1 MRSRLCYHKAMQKSM
16 TEPSVLQIF
25 RLYAWVQ
32 LASIFLLPLVDVM
45 VIRFHPQP
53 SAGNLLFVRLTG
65 DQTLPLVFLIV
76 ASLGLLTY
84 VYSGRLKRRLA
95 RFYIPSALV
104 FATLLLIAE
113 QHLFLLS
120 MRGPFQ
126 VSPFMFILLILVAW
140 QYNYRAVVFFTLG
153 TAALDLLLNTIYPP
167 MIFFIPPGGTA
178 RQELG
183 YGGIISAS
191 IAFLVLGYVVNRLA
205 QAQRKQSQA
214 LAEANQKLVRHAAT
228 LEQLAT
234 SRERVRLS
242 RELHDTLAHTLS
254 AQTVQ
259 IEAVLITWQNMPEK
273 ARTFLE
279 NMLATAQS
287 GLDETRRVLRSLR
300 AAPLE
305 ELGLAGA
312 IRSLSE
318 DFASRHRLALDLEIP
333 EHPDDLTPEVEQCF
347 YRVAQ
352 EALENTARHA
362 GADQLS
368 VKLIEEHH
376 ILELTIADN
385 GVGFNQAE
393 ISDDQRMGLQGMRE
407 RAELICAALQ
417 IESQP
422 GAGTAVHLRLERQPE
437 GQL

>member
-1 MRSRLCYHKAMQKSM
+1 MRSILCYHKPMQKPT

-32 LASIFLLPLVDVM
+32 LVSIFLLPLVDLLVS
-45 VIRFHPQP
+45 RFHPQP
-53 SAGNLLFVRLTG
+53 PPGEVMIIRSAV
-65 DQTLPLVFLIV
+65 DQTLPMGLLTL
-76 ASLGLLTY
+76 ASLGLL
-84 VYSGRLKRRLA
+84 VSLYSSWLQKRLSRL
-95 RFYIPSALV
+95 YIPCMLV
-104 FATLLLIAE
+104 FAVLLLTVE
-113 QHLFLLS
+113 QHLFLTS
-120 MRGPFQ
+120 MRGPWQ

-140 QYNYRAVVFFTLG
+140 QYDYRVVVFFTLG
-153 TAALDLLLNTIYPP
+153 TAGLDLIFNTLYPP
-167 MIFFIPPGGTA
+167 MIYFMPPGEPF
-178 RQELG
+178 RQDLG
-183 YGGIISAS
+183 YGIIISRS
-191 IAFLVLGYVVNRLA
+191 MAFLVLGYVVNRLA

-287 GLDETRRVLRSLR
+287 GLDETRRALRSLR
-300 AAPLE
+300 ASPLE

-312 IRSLSE
+312 IRSLAE
-318 DFASRHRLALDLEIP
+318 DFASRHRLSLELEIP

-352 EALENTARHA
+352 ETLENTARHA
-362 GADQLS
+362 GADHLS
-368 VKLIEEHH
+368 VKLIEKHGV
-376 ILELTIADN
+376 LELSIADN
-385 GVGFNQAE
+385 GVGFDQAE
-393 ISDDQRMGLQGMRE
+393 ISVDQRMGLQGMHE
-407 RAELICAALQ
+407 RAELIGANLQ
-417 IESQP
+417 IKSQP
-422 GAGTAVHLRLERQPE
+422 GAGTQVHLRLERQPE

>member
-1 MRSRLCYHKAMQKSM
+1 MRSILCYHKPMQKPT

-32 LASIFLLPLVDVM
+32 LVSIFLLPLVDLLVS
-45 VIRFHPQP
+45 RFHPLFP
-53 SAGNLLFVRLTG
+53 PGEVMIIRSAV
-65 DQTLPLVFLIV
+65 DQTLPMFILIL
-76 ASLGLLTY
+76 ASLGLL
-84 VYSGRLKRRLA
+84 VSLYSSWLQKRLSRL
-95 RFYIPSALV
+95 YIPCMLV
-104 FATLLLIAE
+104 FAVLLLTVE
-113 QHLFLLS
+113 QHLFLSS
-120 MRGPFQ
+120 MRGPWQ

-140 QYNYRAVVFFTLG
+140 QYDYRAVVYFTLG
-153 TAALDLLLNTIYPP
+153 TAGLDLIFNTLYPP
-167 MIFFIPPGGTA
+167 MIYFMPPGEPI
-178 RQELG
+178 RQDLG
-183 YGGIISAS
+183 YGIIISRS
-191 IAFLVLGYVVNRLA
+191 MAFLVLGYVVNRLA

-287 GLDETRRVLRSLR
+287 GLDETRRALRSLR
-300 AAPLE
+300 ASPLE

-312 IRSLSE
+312 IRSLAE
-318 DFASRHRLALDLEIP
+318 DFASRHRLSLELEIP

-352 EALENTARHA
+352 ETLENTARHA
-362 GADQLS
+362 GADHLS
-368 VKLIEEHH
+368 VKLIEEHG
-376 ILELTIADN
+376 ILELSIADN
-385 GVGFNQAE
+385 GVGFDQAE
-393 ISDDQRMGLQGMRE
+393 ISADQRMGLQGMHE
-407 RAELICAALQ
+407 RAELIGASLQ

-422 GAGTAVHLRLERQPE
+422 GAGTQVHLRLERQPE
-437 GQL
+437 GQP

>member
-1 MRSRLCYHKAMQKSM
+1 MRSIMCYHKAMQKST

-32 LASIFLLPLVDVM
+32 LVSIFLLPMVDLLVS
-45 VIRFHPQP
+45 RFHPQP
-53 SAGNLLFVRLTG
+53 PPGEVMIIRSAV
-65 DQTLPLVFLIV
+65 DQTLPMALLTL
-76 ASLGLLTY
+76 ASLGLL
-84 VYSGRLKRRLA
+84 VSLYSSWLQKRLSRL
-95 RFYIPSALV
+95 YIPCMLV
-104 FATLLLIAE
+104 FAVLLLTVE
-113 QHLFLLS
+113 QHLFLTS
-120 MRGPFQ
+120 MRGPWQ

-140 QYNYRAVVFFTLG
+140 QYDYRVVIYFTLG
-153 TAALDLLLNTIYPP
+153 TAGLDFIFNTLYPP
-167 MIFFIPPGGTA
+167 MIYFMPPGEPV
-178 RQELG
+178 RQDLG
-183 YGGIISAS
+183 YGIIISRS
-191 IAFLVLGYVVNRLA
+191 MAFLVLGYVVNRLA

-287 GLDETRRVLRSLR
+287 GLDETRRALRSLR
-300 AAPLE
+300 ASPLE

-312 IRSLSE
+312 IRSLAE
-318 DFASRHRLALDLEIP
+318 DFASRHRLSLELEIP

-352 EALENTARHA
+352 ETLENTARHA
-362 GADQLS
+362 GADHLS
-368 VKLIEEHH
+368 VKLIEEHGV
-376 ILELTIADN
+376 LELSIADN
-385 GVGFNQAE
+385 GVGFDQAD
-393 ISDDQRMGLQGMRE
+393 ISVDQRMGLQGMHE
-407 RAELICAALQ
+407 RAELIGASLQ

-422 GAGTAVHLRLERQPE
+422 GAGTQVHLRLERQPE
-437 GQL
+437 GQP